1 MWRSHPSFESFRL
14 SFHGGNLG
22 KKGGGGKGKVGQGLE
37 PSFCICYLLL
47 LDHLPNAN
55 AEDNLVYAKPMTLF
69 FFFASD
75 SSLPEAVNYKQAFRL
90 TIQGSSQN

>member
-22 KKGGGGKGKVGQGLE
+22 KKGGGGKGEVGQGLE

-69 FFFASD
+69 FF
-75 SSLPEAVNYKQAFRL
+75 LHLIAVCQRQSTINRL
-90 TIQGSSQN
+90 LG

>member
-1 MWRSHPSFESFRL
+1 M
-14 SFHGGNLG
+14 GGNLG
-22 KKGGGGKGKVGQGLE
+22 KKGGGGKGEVEQGLDS
-37 PSFCICYLLL
+37 SFCICYLLL
-47 LDHLPNAN
+47 LDHPPNAN
-55 AEDNLVYAKPMTLF
+55 AEDSLVYAKPMTLF

>member
-22 KKGGGGKGKVGQGLE
+22 KKGGGGKGEVGQGLE

-69 FFFASD
+69 FFF
-75 SSLPEAVNYKQAFRL
+75 LHLIAVCQRQSTINRL
-90 TIQGSSQN
+90 LG